1 MNTRAIKQWIAR
13 TLLFLPSESAG
24 QMLRRYRKELASIN
38 ELKGTDYGLFLMDW
52 SKMLSDEN
60 NMESDMPYFTERTGD
75 GSDATAICLY
85 KRGSDQYVILNKCL
99 YDTKKDADGYR
110 KEYWGNKTD
119 DSIIWI
125 VLDDAIERY
134 IDRYNKHLIN
144 NKRLVRNKLKPV
156 TMYVASKERGL
167 SVWIARDKD
176 GEISIYKSKP
186 WKRENEPYHNGE
198 FDSDDY
204 YINIDK
210 ELYPEITWEN
220 SPKEFELKAVEE

>member
-24 QMLRRYRKELASIN
+24 QMLKRFRKELANIN
-38 ELKGTDYGLFLMDW
+38 ELKGTDYGIFLMDW
-52 SKMLSDEN
+52 SKMLTDKN
-60 NMESDMPYFTERTGD
+60 NMESNMTYFRDKVGY

-85 KRGSDQYVILNKCL
+85 KRGSDQYVILGRCL

-110 KEYWGNKTD
+110 KEYWGNKTN

-125 VLDDAIERY
+125 SLDDAIERY
-134 IDRYNKHLIN
+134 NDSI
-144 NKRLVRNKLKPV
+144 VRNILKSGEE
-156 TMYVASKERGL
+156 YVASKERGL

-176 GEISIYKSKP
+176 GEISIYKNKP

-220 SPKEFELKAVEE
+220 SPKEFELKAVEK

>member
-1 MNTRAIKQWIAR
+1 
-13 TLLFLPSESAG
+13 
-24 QMLRRYRKELASIN
+24 MLKRFRKELANIN
-38 ELKGTDYGLFLMDW
+38 ELKGTDYGIFLMDW
-52 SKMLSDEN
+52 SKMLTDKN
-60 NMESDMPYFTERTGD
+60 NMESNMPYFIDKVGY

-85 KRGSDQYVILNKCL
+85 KRGSDQYVILGRCL

-110 KEYWGNKTD
+110 KEYWGNKTN

-125 VLDDAIERY
+125 SLDDAIERY
-134 IDRYNKHLIN
+134 NDS
-144 NKRLVRNKLKPV
+144 LVRNILKSGEE
-156 TMYVASKERGL
+156 YVESKERGL

-220 SPKEFELKAVEE
+220 SPKEFELKAVEK

>member
-24 QMLRRYRKELASIN
+24 QMLKRYRKELADIN

-60 NMESDMPYFTERTGD
+60 NMESDMSYFRDMVGYGT
-75 GSDATAICLY
+75 DATAICLY
-85 KRGSDQYVILNKCL
+85 KRGSDQYVILGRCL

-125 VLDDAIERY
+125 SLDDAIERY
-134 IDRYNKHLIN
+134 NREQIRSVVEN
-144 NKRLVRNKLKPV
+144 
-156 TMYVASKERGL
+156 KERGL

-176 GEISIYKSKP
+176 GEISIYKNKP

-220 SPKEFELKAVEE
+220 SPKEFELKAVEK

>member
-38 ELKGTDYGLFLMDW
+38 ERRGTDYGLFLMDW
-52 SKMLSDEN
+52 SKMLWDEN
-60 NMESDMPYFTERTGD
+60 NMESYKPYFIEKIGYGT
-75 GSDATAICLY
+75 DATAICLY

-125 VLDDAIERY
+125 VLDDAIK
-134 IDRYNKHLIN
+134 RYNESI
-144 NKRLVRNKLKPV
+144 VRNILKSGKE
-156 TMYVASKERGL
+156 YVASKERGL
-167 SVWIARDKD
+167 SVSVWIARDKN
-176 GEISIYKSKP
+176 GELYLYKSEP
-186 WKRENEPYHNGE
+186 WRNGLC
-198 FDSDDY
+198 FDCDEILILSMDEDM
-204 YINIDK
+204 
-210 ELYPEITWEN
+210 YPEITWEN
-220 SPKEFELKAVEE
+220 SPKEFELKAVEK

>member
-24 QMLRRYRKELASIN
+24 QMLRRYRKELANIN
-38 ELKGTDYGLFLMDW
+38 ERKGTDYGLFLMDW
-52 SKMLSDEN
+52 RKMLWDEN
-60 NMESDMPYFTERTGD
+60 NMESNMPYFIDMAVVGY
-75 GSDATAICLY
+75 GIDATAICLY

-110 KEYWGNKTD
+110 KEYWGNKID
-119 DSIIWI
+119 DCIIWI

-134 IDRYNKHLIN
+134 NESI
-144 NKRLVRNKLKPV
+144 VRNILKSGKE
-156 TMYVASKERGL
+156 YVASKERGL

-176 GEISIYKSKP
+176 GEISIYKNKP

>member
-13 TLLFLPSESAG
+13 TLLFLPSESAA
-24 QMLRRYRKELASIN
+24 QMLRKYRKELDDIN

-52 SKMLSDEN
+52 SKMLTDEN
-60 NMESDMPYFTERTGD
+60 NMESNMSYFRDMVDYGT
-75 GSDATAICLY
+75 DATAICLY
-85 KRGSDQYVILNKCL
+85 KRGSDQYVILGRCL

-110 KEYWGNKTD
+110 KEYWGSKED
-119 DSIIWI
+119 DSIIWM

-134 IDRYNKHLIN
+134 NDN
-144 NKRLVRNKLKPV
+144 LVRNTLKSGEE
-156 TMYVASKERGL
+156 YVASKKRGL

-176 GEISIYKSKP
+176 GEISIYKNKP

>member
-24 QMLRRYRKELASIN
+24 QMLRKYRIMLADIN

-60 NMESDMPYFTERTGD
+60 NMESDMAYFRNKVGY

-85 KRGSDQYVILNKCL
+85 KRGSDQYVILGRCL

-110 KEYWGNKTD
+110 KEYWGSKED
-119 DSIIWI
+119 DCIIWI

-134 IDRYNKHLIN
+134 NDS
-144 NKRLVRNKLKPV
+144 LVRNIQKSGEE
-156 TMYVASKERGL
+156 YVASKKRGL

-176 GEISIYKSKP
+176 GELCLYKSKP
-186 WKRENEPYHNGE
+186 SRCGLCFDCDEMFLPM
-198 FDSDDY
+198 DSDM
-204 YINIDK
+204 
-210 ELYPEITWEN
+210 YPEITWEN

>member
-13 TLLFLPSESAG
+13 TLLFLPSESAA
-24 QMLRRYRKELASIN
+24 QMLRRYRKELAEIN

-60 NMESDMPYFTERTGD
+60 NMESDKPYFIEKIGD
-75 GSDATAICLY
+75 GTDATAICLY
-85 KRGSDQYVILNKCL
+85 KRGSDQYVILGRCL

-134 IDRYNKHLIN
+134 NDN
-144 NKRLVRNKLKPV
+144 LVRNTLKSGEE
-156 TMYVASKERGL
+156 YVASKKRGM

-176 GEISIYKSKP
+176 GEISIYKNKP

>member
-1 MNTRAIKQWIAR
+1 MNKRAIKQWIAR

-38 ELKGTDYGLFLMDW
+38 ERRGTDYGLFLMDW
-52 SKMLSDEN
+52 SKMLTDEN
-60 NMESDMPYFTERTGD
+60 NMESDMAYFRNKVGY

-99 YDTKKDADGYR
+99 YDTEKDYDGYR

-125 VLDDAIERY
+125 VLDDAIK
-134 IDRYNKHLIN
+134 RYNESI
-144 NKRLVRNKLKPV
+144 VRNILKSGKE
-156 TMYVASKERGL
+156 YVASKERGL
-167 SVWIARDKD
+167 SVWIARDKN
-176 GEISIYKSKP
+176 GELYLYKSEP
-186 WKRENEPYHNGE
+186 WRNGLC
-198 FDSDDY
+198 FDCDEILILSMDEDM
-204 YINIDK
+204 
-210 ELYPEITWEN
+210 YPEITWEN

>member
-13 TLLFLPSESAG
+13 TLLFLSSESAG
-24 QMLRRYRKELASIN
+24 QMLRRYRIMLADIN

-60 NMESDMPYFTERTGD
+60 NMESDKPYFIEKIGD
-75 GSDATAICLY
+75 GTDATAICLY
-85 KRGSDQYVILNKCL
+85 NRGSDQYVILGRCL

-110 KEYWGNKTD
+110 KEYWGSKED
-119 DSIIWI
+119 DCIIWI

-134 IDRYNKHLIN
+134 NREQIRS
-144 NKRLVRNKLKPV
+144 VV
-156 TMYVASKERGL
+156 SKERGL

-176 GEISIYKSKP
+176 GEISIYKNKP

-220 SPKEFELKAVEE
+220 SPKEFELKAVEK

>member
-24 QMLRRYRKELASIN
+24 QMLRRYRKELANIN
-38 ELKGTDYGLFLMDW
+38 ERRGTDYELFLMDW

-60 NMESDMPYFTERTGD
+60 NMESDKPYFTEKIGD
-75 GSDATAICLY
+75 GTDATAICLY
-85 KRGSDQYVILNKCL
+85 RRGSDRYVILNKCL

-119 DSIIWI
+119 GVIIWI
-125 VLDDAIERY
+125 TLDDAIK
-134 IDRYNKHLIN
+134 RYNDSI
-144 NKRLVRNKLKPV
+144 VRNILKSGKE
-156 TMYVASKERGL
+156 YVASKERGL

-176 GEISIYKSKP
+176 GEISIYKNKP

-220 SPKEFELKAVEE
+220 SPKEFELKAVEK

>member
-1 MNTRAIKQWIAR
+1 MNKRAIKQWIAR

-24 QMLRRYRKELASIN
+24 QMLRRYRKELENIN
-38 ELKGTDYGLFLMDW
+38 ERRGTDYGLFLMDW

-60 NMESDMPYFTERTGD
+60 NMESDMAYFRNKVGY

-110 KEYWGNKTD
+110 KEYWGNKID
-119 DSIIWI
+119 DCIIWI
-125 VLDDAIERY
+125 VLDDAIK
-134 IDRYNKHLIN
+134 RYNDSI
-144 NKRLVRNKLKPV
+144 VRNILKSGKE
-156 TMYVASKERGL
+156 YVATKERGL

-176 GEISIYKSKP
+176 GEISIYKNKP

>member
-1 MNTRAIKQWIAR
+1 MNKRAIKQWIAR

-24 QMLRRYRKELASIN
+24 QMLRRYRKELADIN

-60 NMESDMPYFTERTGD
+60 NMESDMSYFRDMVGYGT
-75 GSDATAICLY
+75 DATAICLY
-85 KRGSDQYVILNKCL
+85 KRGSDQYVILGRCL

-125 VLDDAIERY
+125 TLDDAIERY
-134 IDRYNKHLIN
+134 NREQIRS
-144 NKRLVRNKLKPV
+144 
-156 TMYVASKERGL
+156 VASKERGL

-176 GEISIYKSKP
+176 GEISIYKNKP

-220 SPKEFELKAVEE
+220 SPKEFELKAVEK